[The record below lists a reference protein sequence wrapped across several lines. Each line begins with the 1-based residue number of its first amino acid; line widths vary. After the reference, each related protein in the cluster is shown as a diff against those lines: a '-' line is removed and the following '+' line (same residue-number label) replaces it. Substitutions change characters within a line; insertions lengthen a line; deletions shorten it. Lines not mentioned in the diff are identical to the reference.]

1 MTSARSRMP
10 DRRASEIFEFDH
22 LGHRYVAGIGR
33 YGHGRIGEV
42 FLNCGKAGTAIETH
56 ARDGAVILSLL
67 LQHGCPIDAIRQTI
81 TRNPDGSAA
90 GPFGTLLDLLAAK
103 FREPPTG
110 AGAKTAEIRGP
121 SEVWSKRRRRSD

>member
-1 MTSARSRMP
+1 MSSARSRLP
-10 DRRASEIFEFDH
+10 DLRSHEVFEFEH
-22 LGHRYVAGIGR
+22 CGIRYTAGVGR

-42 FLNCGKAGTAIETH
+42 FLNASKSGTAIETH

-90 GPFGTLLDLLAAK
+90 GPFGTLLDLLAEK
-103 FREPPTG
+103 YREPLG
-110 AGAKTAEIRGP
+110 RLVEIEEAR
-121 SEVWSKRRRRSD
+121 ESDYD